1 MSVVIVTGA
10 TGATGRATCAALVA
24 GGHQVAAVDRDAT
37 GLAAILAEIESSSGT
52 GTLTALTTHTCDL
65 TDAAATRDVVGVIRA
80 EHGGLDGLVHLVGGW
95 RGGASFTE
103 NVDEDWLLL
112 RSLLVD
118 TLRNTTLAVH
128 DDLAASDAGRVVV
141 ITAASV
147 EKPTAGNANY
157 AAAKAAGEA
166 WILALADSFRSLQ
179 SGHAESPTPQKAAA
193 VTAVVN
199 YIGTGRTATT
209 PARLATSICEIIDG
223 DAGVLN
229 GARVDLRPDATR

>member
-24 GGHQVAAVDRDAT
+24 AGHRVAAVDRDAD
-37 GLAAILAEIESSSGT
+37 GLATVSDENDAAAGT
-52 GTLTALTTHTCDL
+52 GAFTAHTCDL
-65 TDAAATRDVVGVIRA
+65 TDAAATTAAVNEIRA
-80 EHGGLDGLVHLVGGW
+80 AHGGIDGLVHLVGGW
-95 RGGASFTE
+95 RGGKSFTE

-128 DDLAASDAGRVVV
+128 DDLAGSDAGRVVV
-141 ITAASV
+141 VTAASV
-147 EKPTAGNANY
+147 EAPTAGNANY

-179 SGHAESPTPQKAAA
+179 SGRAESPTAQQAAA

-209 PARLATSICEIIDG
+209 PARLAQNICEIIDG
-223 DAGVLN
+223 DAAALN

>member
-24 GGHQVAAVDRDAT
+24 AGHHVAAVDRDAA
-37 GLAAILAEIESSSGT
+37 GLAAVSDEIASTSAGD
-52 GTLTALTTHTCDL
+52 ALTTHTCDL
-65 TDAAATRDVVGVIRA
+65 TDVTATATAVNEIRTA
-80 EHGGLDGLVHLVGGW
+80 HGGIDGLVHLVGGW
-95 RGGASFTE
+95 RGGATFTE
-103 NVDEDWLLL
+103 NLDEDWLLL

-147 EKPTAGNANY
+147 ETPTAGNANY

-179 SGHAESPTPQKAAA
+179 SGHAESPTTQRAAA

-209 PARLATSICEIIDG
+209 PARLAESICEIIDG
-223 DAGVLN
+223 DAAALN

>member
-1 MSVVIVTGA
+1 M
-10 TGATGRATCAALVA
+10 
-24 GGHQVAAVDRDAT
+24 AAVDRDAT
-37 GLAAILAEIESSSGT
+37 GLAAVSDEIAATSPAPG
-52 GTLTALTTHTCDL
+52 ALTTHTCDL
-65 TDAAATRDVVGVIRA
+65 TDVTATTAAVNEIRSA
-80 EHGGLDGLVHLVGGW
+80 HGGIDGLVHLVGGW
-95 RGGASFTE
+95 RGGATFAE
-103 NVDEDWLLL
+103 NLDEDWLLL

-128 DDLAASDAGRVVV
+128 DDLAASEAGRVVV

-179 SGHAESPTPQKAAA
+179 SGHAESPTAQKAAA

-209 PARLATSICEIIDG
+209 PARLL
-223 DAGVLN
+223 AGAAMRHTRSRVCLYSSPAN
-229 GARVDLRPDATR
+229 TRQRSTRARKRAHSMKVPANLRCRNSKSGGGVRA